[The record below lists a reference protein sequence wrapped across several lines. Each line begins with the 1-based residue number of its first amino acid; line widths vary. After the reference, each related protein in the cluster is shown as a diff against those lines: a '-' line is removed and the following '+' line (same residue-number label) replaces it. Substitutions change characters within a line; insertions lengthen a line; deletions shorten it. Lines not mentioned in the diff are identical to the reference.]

1 MQLTLYTDYSLRVL
15 IYLSINQERT
25 STITEIADFYQ
36 ISRNH
41 LVKVVHNLSL
51 KGYINS
57 SRGKG
62 GGLVLAHNPEDIN
75 VGMVVRDTEPN
86 FHIVDCFND
95 KTSACSV
102 EPICQLKGILGE
114 AIKQFLAVL
123 DGYNI
128 SDMLQN
134 PDTGEAIVK
143 LDPET
148 INKLTLLENN
158 DSEP

>member
-15 IYLSINQERT
+15 IYLSLNRERT

-41 LVKVVHNLSL
+41 LVKVVHNLSQ

-62 GGLVLAHNPEDIN
+62 GGLVLAHDPQTIN
-75 VGMVVRDTEPN
+75 VGKVVRNTEPN

-95 KTSACSV
+95 ATPPCSV
-102 EPICQLKGILGE
+102 EPICKLKGILGT
-114 AIKQFLAVL
+114 AAGQFLNVL
-123 DGYNI
+123 DQYTI
-128 SDMLQN
+128 SDMLAN
-134 PDTGEAIVK
+134 PETGEAIVS
-143 LDPET
+143 LDPS
-148 INKLTLLENN
+148 IASLLAPAEE
-158 DSEP
+158 DTGG